1 MENSTVKI
9 VNDIPKAVMVDKS
22 RNVILEL
29 EATKNKLKELEVKC
43 YKEM

>member
-1 MENSTVKI
+1 MENCTVKI

-22 RNVILEL
+22 FNVIYEL
-29 EATKNKLKELEVKC
+29 EATKKKLKELELKY